1 MWCLFNIS
9 PRNNIEWAFTSDLFG
24 QNPRLGWVGDR
35 DKHCQRGNV
44 MWAILHCF
52 CCLSDA
58 MTNQLEN
65 TLTLIDH
72 PTGEGMLETKAQM
85 HCRWTELGSGSLYM
99 DGPDRGLLDHP
110 PSAAGITCHTQTA
123 NKAIHMR
130 LIQNCLFFKRR
141 IVFSTEQIDEVY
153 LGDNTMWWNGWTLVW
168 KCDAR
173 RDRCARWL
181 RLRLLCCHIR
191 KWGSDLLL
199 PLIYPQRTWMLYLFV
214 RIVGWLPILSLL

>member
-1 MWCLFNIS
+1 
-9 PRNNIEWAFTSDLFG
+9 
-24 QNPRLGWVGDR
+24 
-35 DKHCQRGNV
+35 

-52 CCLSDA
+52 CQ
-58 MTNQLEN
+58 MPWPNQFGSFDWPPN
-65 TLTLIDH
+65 
-72 PTGEGMLETKAQM
+72 PTEEGMLETKAM
-85 HCRWTELGSGSLYM
+85 HCRWTELGSGSLDM

-110 PSAAGITCHTQTA
+110 HSAAGITCHTQTA
-123 NKAIHMR
+123 NKAMHLR
-130 LIQNCLFFKRR
+130 LIQNCLIFKRR
-141 IVFSTEQIDEVY
+141 IVFSTEQIDEIY